1 MEENKLLRGAL
12 YVVGTPIGNLS
23 DFSPRAAETLA
34 AVDFIAAEDTRVT
47 MKLLNHFGI
56 KKPLVS
62 YYEHNKEFSGK
73 KILERILAGENCAQV
88 SDAGS
93 PAISDP
99 GEDLV
104 RLCGENG
111 VAVEGVDPGT
121 LLIGEPLQTK
131 DGDAE
136 LVEYLAEVLYQLEGR
151 GLYTQVDSIDFSD
164 KNHVSF
170 SYGDKYMVKLGGP
183 GKTEYKFG
191 MLVSVM
197 SQLLAGDVGVID
209 VSDGMTARFRP
220 E

>member
-1 MEENKLLRGAL
+1 MQNRTHTCNELRMSDCGKTVELSGWMENVREVSASLAFVVLRDFYGTTQI
-12 YVVGTPIGNLS
+12 VVES
-23 DFSPRAAETLA
+23 
-34 AVDFIAAEDTRVT
+34 EDMMQVIHG
-47 MKLLNHFGI
+47 L
-56 KKPLVS
+56 
-62 YYEHNKEFSGK
+62 NKESV
-73 KILERILAGENCAQV
+73 I
-88 SDAGS
+88 
-93 PAISDP
+93 
-99 GEDLV
+99 
-104 RLCGENG
+104 
-111 VAVEGVDPGT
+111 AVEGVDPGT

-170 SYGDKYMVKLGGP
+170 SYGDKYTVKLGGP

-197 SQLLAGDVGVID
+197 SQLLSGDVGVID